1 MRRLIM
7 EMTPRWPTM
16 FGQGK
21 FEVEGLFEYLFAN
34 YDLNDP
40 GGDVDG
46 ANIFTDNSEMMNKF
60 KSVVHGKF
68 NEYLTNTISKTI
80 EDFGDH
86 EIKAWI
92 TGHGKGYSM
101 TTHNHSGA
109 HISAVFYVLAE
120 DKYSGGSIVFIDPRS
135 NANRGYDS
143 SFDDLFAHHAFVP
156 ETGDYV
162 IFPSFNYHHVKPYYS
177 EFRICIPV
185 DLYLYSNKDV

>member
-1 MRRLIM
+1 MRRLNM

-21 FEVEGLFEYLFAN
+21 FEVDGLFEYLFTN

-40 GGDVDG
+40 VGDVDG
-46 ANIFTDNSEMMNKF
+46 GNIFNDTSEMMDKF
-60 KSVVHGKF
+60 RSVVHTKF
-68 NEYLTNTISKTI
+68 NEYLTNTIGKTI

-86 EIKAWI
+86 EMKAWI
-92 TGHGKGYSM
+92 TGHGKDYSM
-101 TTHNHSGA
+101 TIHNHSGA

-120 DKYSGGSIVFIDPRS
+120 DKYSGGSIVFTDPRA
-135 NANRGYDS
+135 NANRGYDT
-143 SFDDLFAHHAFVP
+143 SFEQLFAQHEHIP
-156 ETGDYV
+156 ETGDYL
-162 IFPSFNYHHVKPYYS
+162 IFPSFNYHHVNPYYS